1 MTIQGFAG
9 TLAVLLL
16 LGSGIA
22 LAGSVRCTTYEVKS
36 LGRLETLCSDGT
48 RAVHTYNKTL
58 DRWESTVTP
67 PPGQRCTGQ
76 LHPKTRQWRGAVDDF
91 RRHRVDCPADEA
103 SQA

>member
-22 LAGSVRCTTYEVKS
+22 LAGAVRCTTYEVKS

-48 RAVHTYNKTL
+48 RAVHTYNKSLT
-58 DRWESTVTP
+58 RWESTVTP
-67 PPGQRCTGQ
+67 PLSSAQ
-76 LHPKTRQWRGAVDDF
+76 PKIRPQSKAP
-91 RRHRVDCPADEA
+91 RR
-103 SQA
+103 